1 MALSD
6 ANGDG
11 EGLIKFPYFGKRK
24 RSDEM
29 RQARFVKARKVIT
42 QDPTGMLETFLDTYG
57 DLG

>member
-1 MALSD
+1 MASSD
-6 ANGDG
+6 TNGDS

-29 RQARFVKARKVIT
+29 RQARFVHARQVIT
-42 QDPTGMLETFLDTYG
+42 QDPTGMLETFFGTYG